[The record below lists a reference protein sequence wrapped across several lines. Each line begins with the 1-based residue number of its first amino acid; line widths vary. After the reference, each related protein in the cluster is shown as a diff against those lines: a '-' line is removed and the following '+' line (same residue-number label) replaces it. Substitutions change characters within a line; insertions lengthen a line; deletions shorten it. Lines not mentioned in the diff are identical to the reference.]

1 MKKIFVIIA
10 VFLLIVLFSG
20 ISINQ
25 IPAKQEAVH
34 SAQSVLMSQYKRR
47 TDLIPQ
53 LVNTVKGAA
62 VFEKTVLENV
72 VKARQH
78 VMKVDVTEGNMDK
91 FIQAQDQLGSALS
104 RLLVTVE
111 RYPQLKAVEAFI
123 TLQAQLEGT
132 ENRIAVARRDY
143 IQSIQSFNTEIRTL
157 PGVFWNSLIFHY
169 DSMPQLAQD
178 PSVETPVEV
187 NFK

>member
-1 MKKIFVIIA
+1 MKKMFLVIA
-10 VFLLIVLFSG
+10 VFLLVAAFIGV
-20 ISINQ
+20 SINQ
-25 IPAKQEAVH
+25 IPSKQEAVH
-34 SAQSVLMSQYKRR
+34 STQSMLMSQYKRR

-53 LVNTVKGAA
+53 LVNTVKGASD
-62 VFEKTVLENV
+62 FEKSLLENV

-78 VMKVDVTEGNMDK
+78 VMQIDATDGNMNK

-111 RYPQLKAVEAFI
+111 SYPQVKAVEAFT

-132 ENRIAVARRDY
+132 ENRIVVARRDY
-143 IQSIQSFNTEIRTL
+143 IQSIQTFNTEIRTL
-157 PGVFWNSLIFHY
+157 PGVFWNKLIFHY
-169 DSMPQLAQD
+169 DSMSQLSQD
-178 PSVETPVEV
+178 SSVETPVEV